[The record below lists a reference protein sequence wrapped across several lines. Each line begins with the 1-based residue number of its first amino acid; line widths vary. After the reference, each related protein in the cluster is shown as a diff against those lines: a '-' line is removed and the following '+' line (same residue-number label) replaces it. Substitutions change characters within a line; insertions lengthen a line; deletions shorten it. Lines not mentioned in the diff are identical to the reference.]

1 MQWQLKM
8 PAWLTTLGD
17 LVKGVPIT
25 MTWSYVHAYS
35 TCSDGATR
43 TAFQAVLMKHMEIPT
58 SPQTMYLKPIRQATM
73 FKHVVSGNVQH
84 TQKSLQVR
92 SD

>member
-1 MQWQLKM
+1 MADHLRGPRQRC
-8 PAWLTTLGD
+8 AHHHD
-17 LVKGVPIT
+17 LVL
-25 MTWSYVHAYS
+25 HAYS
-35 TCSDGATR
+35 KLTCPDAVTR

-73 FKHVVSGNVQH
+73 FKHIVSGNVQH